1 MGISQPA
8 KSQKLTD
15 KRIIRFTLLLAFGLT
30 LSLSAMA
37 QSGSVGIGTKT
48 PKSEALLDIDSRE
61 KGLLI
66 PRLDDTDVAALTAKI
81 LVGGAAT
88 NADYNGMLIYNT
100 SKSAFNFWK
109 DNKWMDLGVSGSGG
123 SGGGG
128 SGGGSTGSILIPYLT
143 MEERDEL
150 LEPDATS
157 LEDIGTLVY
166 VTDDQ
171 NLYIWKGSNWDLV
184 VKEAG
189 GGSSDQDIIFPNLT
203 TQERD
208 DLLTPGVASFDE
220 RGLVIFNSDDKKL
233 NLWSGDSWDVV
244 GGGSGAGTPGA
255 DGADG
260 ADGKSAYE
268 LWLEDPANAGKPI
281 ADFLTSIK
289 GADGAAGTNGTNGQS
304 AYELWVADP
313 ANTGKPLAD
322 FLTSLIGPAGTAGT
336 NGTNGT
342 PGSKWF
348 VGSADPDDAT
358 GVDGDLYF
366 KDGTNEIFV
375 KTGGTWGTAVSTI
388 NPTNSWSMSGN
399 TGTTP
404 PLSGDPTTYLG
415 TADSQDFIIGTNAK
429 ERIRVKSGG
438 NVGIGTENAGA
449 KLHVAGDVIIGAL
462 GNPINKVLKT
472 SITRNIPSI
481 AAGAQRIE
489 TFSLANCSLNSIVTV
504 SPESAL
510 PAGLIISYA
519 RVSVA
524 AIGAIPGTVEVAF
537 WNANAVPVAPATSSV
552 DPASMKFN
560 IMAVE

>member
-1 MGISQPA
+1 
-8 KSQKLTD
+8 K
-15 KRIIRFTLLLAFGLT
+15 IIRFTLSLALGLT

-66 PRLDDTDVAALTAKI
+66 PRLDDTDVAALTNKI
-81 LVGGAAT
+81 LVPPATT

-109 DNKWMDLGVSGSGG
+109 DDKWMDLSTGGSGG

-128 SGGGSTGSILIPYLT
+128 GGGSTGSILIPYLT
-143 MEERDEL
+143 LDERDEL
-150 LEPDATS
+150 LEPDTPS
-157 LEDIGTLVY
+157 PDDIGTLVY

-171 NLYIWKGSNWDLV
+171 NLYIWKGENWDLV
-184 VKEAG
+184 VKPDAG

-203 TQERD
+203 AEERD
-208 DLLTPGVASFDE
+208 ELLVPGVASFDE
-220 RGLVIFNSDDKKL
+220 RGLVIFCLDDKKL
-233 NLWSGDSWDVV
+233 YLWSGESWDVV
-244 GGGSGAGTPGA
+244 GGGGAGTPGA

-268 LWLEDPANAGKPI
+268 LWLADPANAGKPL
-281 ADFLTSIK
+281 ADFLLSNK
-289 GADGAAGTNGTNGQS
+289 GADGTPGTNGTDG
-304 AYELWVADP
+304 A
-313 ANTGKPLAD
+313 
-322 FLTSLIGPAGTAGT
+322 
-336 NGTNGT
+336 
-342 PGSKWF
+342 PGSKWY
-348 VGSADPDDAT
+348 VGSAAPDDAI

-366 KDGTNEIFV
+366 QDGTNEIFV
-375 KTGGTWGTAVSTI
+375 KTGGTWGAAVSTI

-404 PLSGDPTTYLG
+404 PLSGDPTTYIG
-415 TADSQDFIIGTNAK
+415 TADSQDFILGTNAK
-429 ERIRVKSGG
+429 ERIRIKSGG

-481 AAGAQRIE
+481 AIGAQRIE
-489 TFSLANCSLNSIVTV
+489 TFSLANCSLNSIVTI
-504 SPESAL
+504 SPEFAL
-510 PAGLIISYA
+510 PAGVIISYA

-537 WNANAVPVAPATSSV
+537 WNASAAAQ

-560 IMAVE
+560 IMTVE